1 MKFII
6 VLSALVLLGGCSGM
20 QYAFAPSQ
28 TPQQFR
34 ASVLEGRMTPSQP
47 TVSTVSRE
55 SQYGQPTGR
64 TWTTVQER

>member
-1 MKFII
+1 MKLFV
-6 VLSALVLLGGCSGM
+6 VLSLMVSLGGCSGM

-34 ASVLEGRMTPSQP
+34 SSVLEGRMTPSQP
-47 TVSTVSRE
+47 TVTTVSRE
-55 SQYGQPTGR
+55 YLYGQPTGR